1 MEVETTRGGQVLEVE
16 EEEEKNRGIN
26 REVEINREMRDNGMD
41 KETDKEEEEK
51 IDWEG
56 EDDKFLNG
64 K

>member
-1 MEVETTRGGQVLEVE
+1 MRGGQVLEVE

-41 KETDKEEEEK
+41 KGTDKEEEEK

>member
-1 MEVETTRGGQVLEVE
+1 MEVETMRGGQVLEVE

>member
-1 MEVETTRGGQVLEVE
+1 MRGGQVLEVE
-16 EEEEKNRGIN
+16 EEEEKNKGIN